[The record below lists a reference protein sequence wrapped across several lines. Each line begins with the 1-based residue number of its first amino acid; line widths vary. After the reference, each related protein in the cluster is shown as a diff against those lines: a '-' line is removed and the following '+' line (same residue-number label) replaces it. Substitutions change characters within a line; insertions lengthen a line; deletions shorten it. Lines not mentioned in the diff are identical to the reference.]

1 MVVDGSEVE
10 VVVGEAGLSVVV
22 FRLVLDGTD
31 VVGVAG
37 AWEVVDVAGTLEVVG
52 FSGVVVGL

>member
-1 MVVDGSEVE
+1 MVVGSE
-10 VVVGEAGLSVVV
+10 VVGEAGLLVVV
-22 FRLVLDGTD
+22 FWLVLDGTD
-31 VVGVAG
+31 VVDVAG

>member
-1 MVVDGSEVE
+1 VGVDGSEVE
-10 VVVGEAGLSVVV
+10 VVVVEAGLLVVV
-22 FRLVLDGTD
+22 FWLVLDGTD
-31 VVGVAG
+31 VIDVAG